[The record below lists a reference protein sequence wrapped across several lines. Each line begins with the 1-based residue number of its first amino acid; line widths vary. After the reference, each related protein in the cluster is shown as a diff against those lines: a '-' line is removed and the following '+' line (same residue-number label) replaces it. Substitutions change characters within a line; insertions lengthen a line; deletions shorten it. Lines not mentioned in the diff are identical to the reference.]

1 MKCKSDAA
9 FFFASSPR
17 PSYRAVVEGSAR
29 FIIFCTVAISA
40 PASSISEANVHR
52 QIKEKLISCCYL
64 IRKVYGTRNPQ
75 SNGERKMTDSKGTGK
90 LLDIDSGKV
99 ECQICKE
106 VWYPPTRPDG
116 WFNEG
121 AFQCPFGCT
130 ETELIPNEHY
140 QDTGG

>member
-1 MKCKSDAA
+1 
-9 FFFASSPR
+9 
-17 PSYRAVVEGSAR
+17 
-29 FIIFCTVAISA
+29 VAISA
-40 PASSISEANVHR
+40 PASSISEANVR
-52 QIKEKLISCCYL
+52 REIKAKLISCCHL
-64 IRKVYGTRNPQ
+64 AKKVYGTRNPQ
-75 SNGERKMTDSKGTGK
+75 SDGERKMTDSKGTGK

-99 ECQICKE
+99 ECQTCKE

-130 ETELIPNEHY
+130 ETDVIPNEPY